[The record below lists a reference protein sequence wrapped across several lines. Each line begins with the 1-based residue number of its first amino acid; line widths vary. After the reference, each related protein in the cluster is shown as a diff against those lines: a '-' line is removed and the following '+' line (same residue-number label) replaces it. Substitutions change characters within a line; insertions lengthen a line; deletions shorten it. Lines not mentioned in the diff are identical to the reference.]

1 MNFEEESFYC
11 MKNSL
16 TFYHPLCDL
25 DIGQIKNETKDH
37 LLSRKDSEV
46 RILTY
51 NIFLRSLVKNN
62 ESDWKDERLEDF
74 LTLIHDYDIIC
85 LQEMFG
91 TLNNRKQTLIR
102 AATIAGF
109 FFFVDTASPSFFS
122 RYMVEGGL
130 VILSRFPI
138 ISFSSN
144 IFRYGVIQDSLAQKG
159 ILYAKIL
166 IKNSFLHL
174 FTTHTQASYFDIGE
188 NNFIASYKT
197 RLDQITQINKI
208 ICKILEVEYNKLI
221 DKVILVGD
229 LNVDGF
235 SYKHKYSVYFS

>member
-1 MNFEEESFYC
+1 MNFEGESFYC
-11 MKNSL
+11 SSNNY

-25 DIGQIKNETKDH
+25 EIDNIKNDSKDR
-37 LLSRKDSEV
+37 LLTRKDSEV

-62 ESDWKDERLEDF
+62 ENDWKDERLEDF
-74 LTLIHDYDIIC
+74 LTLIHNYDIIC

-91 TLNNRKQTLIR
+91 TLNNRKQILIR
-102 AATIAGF
+102 AATMAGF

-138 ISFSSN
+138 VSHSFN

-159 ILYAKIL
+159 ILYAKIS
-166 IKNSFLHL
+166 IKNSYLHL

-188 NNFIASYKT
+188 SNFIASYKT
-197 RLDQITQINKI
+197 RLDQIAQINKI
-208 ICKILEVEYNKLI
+208 ICGILEVEYNKLN

-235 SYKHKYSVYFS
+235 SYSHKIPVINK